1 MNGYI
6 VIPHMVWNRNP
17 KEGNMN
23 TYHVIDGGVL
33 RRHKGKKSVE
43 FHGTRAESVTEAYR
57 LNLIEN
63 TADAWVLPT
72 RENKVGVVGLWYIHE
87 NGRYTLWDGSVILGR
102 FSTLKDCKAAAG
114 NSELRMLTRS
124 HRREWAEWATF
135 KARPVKLSRKAKAKI
150 VEAHN
155 KAKERDRLFGLV
167 GQAPIETIVDALI
180 ALNVKGCMNLS

>member
-1 MNGYI
+1 
-6 VIPHMVWNRNP
+6 
-17 KEGNMN
+17 MN
-23 TYHVIDGGVL
+23 TYHVIGGGVL

-72 RENKVGVVGLWYIHE
+72 CENKAGVVGLWYIHE
-87 NGRYTLWDGSVILGR
+87 NGRYILWDGSAILGR
-102 FSTLKDCKAAAG
+102 FSALKDCKAAAG
-114 NSELRMLTRS
+114 NSELCMLTRS

-135 KARPVKLSRKAKAKI
+135 KARPIKLSRKAKTRIA
-150 VEAHN
+150 AARN

-167 GQAPIETIVDALI
+167 GQAPMETIVDALI